1 MFLTRMGF
9 GSKMVI
15 TGDITQIDLP
25 RDKKS
30 GLDVARRVLRDV
42 RGIDFC
48 YLKEVD
54 VVRHEMVK
62 RIISAYDRYYAKSSR
77 GRSTAEDEVSI

>member
-9 GSKMVI
+9 ESKMVI

-25 RDKKS
+25 SNRKS
-30 GLDVARRVLRDV
+30 GLEVARRVLRDV
-42 RGIDFC
+42 KGIDFC
-48 YLKEVD
+48 YLSEVD

-62 RIISAYDRYYAKSSR
+62 RIISAYDKYYSKDKDGERR
-77 GRSTAEDEVSI
+77 GE